1 MISACGWTD
10 SGRLRISNLQEEI
23 RNSKSGVVDELCGN
37 GGGFLVQ
44 GSLLEIRN

>member
-1 MISACGWTD
+1 MD
-10 SGRLRISNLQEEI
+10 VVGRLRISNLQEEI

-44 GSLLEIRN
+44 GKGCPGFCVNGIH